1 MNVIDQPAANDPA
14 AEPAADPSP
23 PWQEEMRRALRA
35 GICGTVLGVVALSAW
50 AALAPLAAAVIAEGT
65 VKSAGNRKTVQHAE
79 GGIVAAIHVK
89 DGDRVKQGQPL
100 ITLDDARVAAGAQSL
115 REQWIVNTLKVQR
128 LGAETRGVAF
138 TPDLRALEQRNDPA
152 SGNATDEHAQVA
164 LLVQREQELF
174 SARAR
179 QQAEQARWLSEQL
192 SQIQS
197 ETKTQHEL
205 IATTESALRL
215 AQQDLAMNEKLKAD
229 GFISA
234 ARLAELQRIVADYR
248 ARVQAGQS
256 QLSQARQKEADIR
269 LKLSAQRTEFARAAA
284 DELKEITAQLAQT
297 AQALRPAL
305 DAQTRQQLV
314 APVDGEVVGLKVHT
328 VGAAIG
334 PREPVLDIVPTNS
347 ELVIEARIVPS
358 DIRDAQKA
366 MAHGALA
373 HVMLPAYRTRSTP
386 QVDGRVTYVGADRQ
400 VDPQAPNAPYYVAHV
415 NVSADALEAASRL
428 AGQPLVLSPGMQAEV
443 FIPTAARS
451 AWRYLFDPVLDGIR
465 HSLRER

>member
-1 MNVIDQPAANDPA
+1 MNATDQPAANDPTA
-14 AEPAADPSP
+14 VPLPA
-23 PWQEEMRRALRA
+23 WQQEMRRALRA

-79 GGIVAAIHVK
+79 GGIVAIIHVK
-89 DGDRVKQGQPL
+89 DGDRVTRGQPL
-100 ITLDDARVAAGAQSL
+100 ITLADARVAAGAQSL
-115 REQWIVNTLKVQR
+115 REQWIVNSLKAQR
-128 LGAETRGVAF
+128 LSAETRGLPF
-138 TPDLRALEQRNDPA
+138 SPGLQALKQQDAPESD
-152 SGNATDEHAQVA
+152 SATGDQAQVA
-164 LLVQREQELF
+164 LLAQRESELF
-174 SARAR
+174 TARAR

-192 SQIQS
+192 AQIQS
-197 ETKTQHEL
+197 EIRTQREL

-215 AQQDLAMNEKLKAD
+215 AQQDLAMNEKLRAD
-229 GFISA
+229 GFISP

-256 QLSQARQKEADIR
+256 QMSQARQKEADTR

-297 AQALRPAL
+297 EQALRPAL
-305 DAQTRQQLV
+305 DAQTRQQLL

-334 PREPVLDIVPTNS
+334 PREPLLDIVPANS
-347 ELVIEARIVPS
+347 ELVIEARILPS

-373 HVMLPAYRTRSTP
+373 HVMLPAYRTRATP
-386 QVDGRVTYVGADRQ
+386 QVDGRVTYIGADRQ
-400 VDPQAPNAPYYVAHV
+400 TDPQAPNAPYYVAHI
-415 NVSADALEAASRL
+415 NVSPAALDTASGL
-428 AGQPLVLSPGMQAEV
+428 AGQALVLSPGMQAEV
-443 FIPTAARS
+443 FIPTTERS
-451 AWRYLFDPVLDGIR
+451 AWRYLFDPILDGIR